1 VPELRDTAARGGLA
15 IRSHLTRRA
24 ARARAI
30 LIAGAIAVAVLALAS
45 PATARAAAPASPVT
59 TCANQNLLHGSF
71 GDVTV
76 TPGHWCA
83 IGFSTVTGN
92 IDVTGA
98 TAFFLYASAV
108 GGNVTITGTTS
119 HPNAAIGPGFGPA
132 SAICADA
139 IYGNL
144 TISGSSPA
152 APWNISG
159 TNYPPYASTSNCLS
173 QIFVAGTVRFD
184 DNTGSPNEIGG
195 ADIEGNLECHG
206 NGNFTTGV
214 LTRFQKDG
222 VDGTTSGQCTGFAV
236 KGDNPGISPGPPPW
250 LTVDPDGPGAG

>member
-1 VPELRDTAARGGLA
+1 M
-15 IRSHLTRRA
+15 RSHLTRRV

-30 LIAGAIAVAVLALAS
+30 LIAGAIAVAAFLALAS
-45 PATARAAAPASPVT
+45 AATARAAAPASPVT

-83 IGFSTVTGN
+83 IGFSTVRGN

-98 TAFFLYASAV
+98 TSFFLYASAV

-119 HPNAAIGPGFGPA
+119 HPNAAIGPGTGPA
-132 SAICADA
+132 NAICADG

-184 DNTGSPNEIGG
+184 DNAGSPNEIGG

-214 LTRFQKDG
+214 LTPFQKDG
-222 VDGTTSGQCTGFAV
+222 VDGTTSGQCAAFAV
-236 KGDNPGISPGPPPW
+236 KGDNPGIFPGPPPW
-250 LTVDPDGPGAG
+250 VMVDPGGPGAG

>member
-1 VPELRDTAARGGLA
+1 M
-15 IRSHLTRRA
+15 
-24 ARARAI
+24 
-30 LIAGAIAVAVLALAS
+30 
-45 PATARAAAPASPVT
+45 
-59 TCANQNLLHGSF
+59 HGSF
-71 GDVTV
+71 DNVTV

-83 IGFSTVTGN
+83 IGFSTIRGN

-98 TAFFLYASAV
+98 TSFFLYASAV

-119 HPNAAIGPGFGPA
+119 HPNAAIGPGTGTA
-132 SAICADA
+132 SAICADG

-184 DNTGSPNEIGG
+184 DNAGSPNEIGG

-206 NGNFTTGV
+206 DGHFTTGV
-214 LTRFQKDG
+214 LTPFQKAG
-222 VDGTTSGQCTGFAV
+222 STAPPAASARHSPSKAITPASSPARR
-236 KGDNPGISPGPPPW
+236 PG
-250 LTVDPDGPGAG
+250 